1 MSQAIALQEGVPLRR
16 LAAAAAV
23 LGLVQGL
30 GSVVRDCAL
39 TCHVGYRHA
48 PIAFLIVAALSLPF
62 VALQI
67 KMQQRWGTESW
78 RVRSTL
84 LIALSLLGF
93 WFLLSLLRGG
103 SGPAGV
109 SSVVSYVG
117 FFVWGG
123 VAFMLIG
130 AQLFALL
137 QGNEQGKE
145 SGLKG
150 VVAAV
155 VSGGFAGGVG
165 PGGGGSGPSGV
176 RGGVRTARGPVAA
189 PSRAGARAPGCS
201 R

>member
-93 WFLLSLLRGG
+93 RFLLSLLRGE

-109 SSVVSYVG
+109 SSVLSYVG
-117 FFVWGG
+117 FFVWVD

-137 QGNEQGKE
+137 QGDEQE
-145 SGLKG
+145 TERGLT
-150 VVAAV
+150 VFAAY
-155 VSGGFAGGVG
+155 
-165 PGGGGSGPSGV
+165 
-176 RGGVRTARGPVAA
+176 RTPAA
-189 PSRAGARAPGCS
+189 AYGCGARSPDDFDGADTPALDSDCTIFDGNACQL
-201 R
+201 